1 MKKWLCLLLCA
12 ALLLPAA
19 ALGEPKQLSS
29 LSEKPAVNGDGF
41 LNAGEQAAYY
51 KNHAEGV
58 WFYVDEDV
66 RIEITRSQTKKPLLT
81 WYIAEIHCRRGTTM
95 YTVPWNEKRP
105 GRTNGLPQDLAQR
118 ARAVFAMSGDFYS
131 YRISHDRYPGVII
144 RDGKVLYKKT
154 YTKKAIVAVPNLDT
168 FAFYPSGKAEVNVAF
183 EKNAKYFTEN
193 GAETVLAFGPM
204 LLRENEPADL
214 DKPEYNHEEPRVC
227 IGYVGPGHFVA
238 LLVEGRNNHSS
249 GATLAECQEIL
260 QDIGCSDALNLDGGN
275 TAAMLFMGESV
286 MLNDAGGPDENTRA
300 IPDILCAGRY

>member
-95 YTVPWNEKRP
+95 YTVPWNEKRF
-105 GRTNGLPQDLAQR
+105 GTGAGGLSH
-118 ARAVFAMSGDFYS
+118 ARA
-131 YRISHDRYPGVII
+131 
-144 RDGKVLYKKT
+144 
-154 YTKKAIVAVPNLDT
+154 
-168 FAFYPSGKAEVNVAF
+168 
-183 EKNAKYFTEN
+183 
-193 GAETVLAFGPM
+193 
-204 LLRENEPADL
+204 
-214 DKPEYNHEEPRVC
+214 
-227 IGYVGPGHFVA
+227 
-238 LLVEGRNNHSS
+238 
-249 GATLAECQEIL
+249 
-260 QDIGCSDALNLDGGN
+260 DGG
-275 TAAMLFMGESV
+275 
-286 MLNDAGGPDENTRA
+286 
-300 IPDILCAGRY
+300 ILRRKRQGQCHERGLGANLR